1 MTDLHVKQ
9 EDSKQIFVDNQAAT
23 SVDNDPVFHEK
34 IKHFKVDPFVLIE
47 FQKWEVKL
55 LYCKN
60 K

>member
-47 FQKWEVKL
+47 FQK
-55 LYCKN
+55 
-60 K
+60 